1 MSEPYPSGI
10 QSPII
15 RLAMQK
21 AGNLVDRLRT
31 RILPDVRKI
40 MMDEALGLL
49 REFAMQPVVQT
60 QTQEAQAQEEEEE
73 RIPEGGLGADIE
85 TANTMCKELAGKISE
100 DMFGAYHLGII
111 EDDVQRRILQG
122 VLSVAAW
129 NLFTIFLNFFAD
141 ATNVDTDDDVN
152 LWSSVFRES
161 VAELAQNIDDIEK
174 SLVPE
179 LSEYIDFGN
188 DFLEPGL
195 LLTWVQSIDAYN
207 DSRPEDEK
215 ITVGEVKQRL
225 KSISEYATEQLS
237 FNTAAMLLATSLQAL
252 VVIARKA
259 VDENATADGVEK
271 LKILRFLFDANA
283 RVPDLRFRVNPS
295 PREEEAVWTEA
306 QFIETHDVQTIYA
319 AFKDSAQDQ
328 AIAQISE
335 ELGGRELT
343 GEEEQ
348 AAGRAAD
355 ELAAA
360 AGREAVGEIL
370 RQVGKGETLEAAV
383 SAIDISRI
391 LQQIQNP
398 EPAGLPLIF
407 AVAEGF
413 YRQMART
420 PNTWITSFPNIFPT
434 DMAAGLDYEALQR
447 AFIYDGSYD
456 KWDAAGILRFIS
468 YTHRGIRGAPVQR
481 VRMSR
486 LDPDSPSPFRYFS
499 AEADAGRAELF
510 NANTIEG
517 FSDDFQARISIPA

>member
-10 QSPII
+10 KSPII

-31 RILPDVRKI
+31 RILPDVRKT

-49 REFAMQPVVQT
+49 REFAVQPVVQT
-60 QTQEAQAQEEEEE
+60 QTQEEEEQDEE
-73 RIPEGGLGADIE
+73 RIPEGGLGKDIE
-85 TANTMCKELAGKISE
+85 TANEMCKKLAGEISA
-100 DMFGAYHLGII
+100 DMFGAYHIGII

-141 ATNVDTDDDVN
+141 ATNVDDDVN
-152 LWSSVFRES
+152 LWVSLFKES

-179 LSEYIDFGN
+179 LSEYIDFSNG
-188 DFLEPGL
+188 FLECSL
-195 LLTWVQSIDAYN
+195 LLTWVQSINAYN
-207 DSRPEDEK
+207 DDRPEDEH

-259 VDENATADGVEK
+259 VDENEDADAVER
-271 LKILRFLFDANA
+271 LKILRFLFDANT

-306 QFIETHDVQTIYA
+306 QFIETHDVEAIYA
-319 AFKDSAQDQ
+319 AFKEPAQAQ
-328 AIAQISE
+328 AIAQ
-335 ELGGRELT
+335 LGRELSELT
-343 GEEEQ
+343 AEEEEK
-348 AAGRAAD
+348 AEAAAD

-360 AGREAVGEIL
+360 AGREAVRKIL
-370 RQVGKGETLEAAV
+370 QQVGKGKTLEDAM

-391 LQQIQNP
+391 LRQIQNP
-398 EPAGLPLIF
+398 EPPGLPLIF

-413 YRQMART
+413 YRQMAGV
-420 PNTWITSFPNIFPT
+420 PNTRITSFPNIFPT
-434 DMAAGLDYEALQR
+434 DMTASLEYEALQR

-456 KWDAAGILRFIS
+456 SLDAAGILKFMS

-486 LDPDSPSPFRYFS
+486 LNPDSPFCRYFS

-510 NANTIEG
+510 NADTIEG